1 MKKVNSILAIFG
13 AAFISMNVASCGSAP
28 DPVEYNNKL
37 MTVMNENEK
46 DMNAMNGAMSSQ
58 DYSKAE
64 NVRKSWSEHL
74 SKSIETV
81 DKMESIDDAGLK
93 AAVSEGL
100 KNYKKIADED
110 YKTLIDLRTK
120 EKSGDVTVQ
129 PQIQSTLDKMNNSF
143 DAIGNKI
150 NQASNAFEKKA
161 TKQ

>member
-1 MKKVNSILAIFG
+1 MKKVNSILPLFG
-13 AAFISMNVASCGSAP
+13 AAFISMNIASCGTTA

-58 DYSKAE
+58 DYTKAE
-64 NVRKSWSEHL
+64 TVRKSWSEHL
-74 SKSIETV
+74 DASIKTV
-81 DKMESIDDAGLK
+81 DKMEAIDDAGLK

-100 KNYKKIADED
+100 KNYKKLADED

-120 EKSGDVTVQ
+120 EKTGDVTVQ
-129 PQIQSTLDKMNNSF
+129 PQIQANLDKINHSF

-150 NQASNAFEKKA
+150 NQASDAFEKKA